1 MATGPSR
8 MGLSEVVSIAA
19 LSASCC
25 DVVCAC
31 RSEPWSETAGSR
43 DAGTASIMTVT
54 DSSMCPRV
62 AVREGNGGIYLCL

>member
-1 MATGPSR
+1 MATDPSR
-8 MGLSEVVSIAA
+8 MDLSEVVSIAA

-43 DAGTASIMTVT
+43 DAGAASMMTVI
-54 DSSMCPRV
+54 DSTMCSRIE
-62 AVREGNGGIYLCL
+62 VRNENGGIYLCL